1 MAPSR
6 EPKAFH
12 FYSAP
17 ASAAMCVF
25 SCGKD
30 AATIVPLDTSEVKSL
45 QEEAEHIEHFVA
57 DFHVA

>member
-1 MAPSR
+1 
-6 EPKAFH
+6 
-12 FYSAP
+12 
-17 ASAAMCVF
+17 MCVF